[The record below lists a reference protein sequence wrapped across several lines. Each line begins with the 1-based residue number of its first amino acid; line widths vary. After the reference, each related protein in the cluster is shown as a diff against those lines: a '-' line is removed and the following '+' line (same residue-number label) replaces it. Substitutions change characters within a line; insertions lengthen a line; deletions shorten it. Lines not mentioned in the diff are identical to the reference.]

1 MVKPPLT
8 NSQNQGSEADVDDRK
23 ILSGSSL
30 KPNPDL
36 PSHAKIKIAD
46 IQSID
51 LMLLNELT
59 PILKELT
66 KEPIA
71 FCNGFVSGI
80 LRLDLNDD
88 PLKTWLERQAGYTPT
103 NTRPTSGNDRE
114 PQSIEID

>member
-1 MVKPPLT
+1 MSYSP
-8 NSQNQGSEADVDDRK
+8 
-23 ILSGSSL
+23 
-30 KPNPDL
+30 
-36 PSHAKIKIAD
+36 
-46 IQSID
+46 ID

-88 PLKTWLERQAGYTPT
+88 PLKTWLEKQAGYTPT
-103 NTRPTSGNDRE
+103 NDRTTGGNGQR